1 MNAPYLPPIAQPP
14 HDPLTRVLDARL
26 GWSGL
31 EVPGFSS
38 GVEAAPEDGA
48 LALAPLTGSGRQLA
62 EPAGSLGGLVLPRH
76 AAWLADGQLVLL
88 DVSAPRLLVL
98 DRCDCS
104 LRRWPCL
111 AANDP
116 RLPAAAVAI
125 AAGCGVL
132 LVCAPSQHRVIVLD
146 AASGALR
153 GVWPSPAG
161 APPWTPVHAVLLD
174 GGMAAVADPARGGV
188 HLCSRRGRSLR
199 FIGGLGAVGALAV
212 DGHNRLLVV
221 RDGSAEV
228 LRIDLASGQVTG
240 AFTRPADV
248 AHAFAPLPVE
258 VAADGAIDIAPLC
271 DCADVPW
278 WIGRD
283 GQPLA
288 APPVQSAN
296 AYPLTGTWLSQAL
309 DSEIAGCVWDRITLT
324 ASLPAGTRLRLWS
337 AASDAL
343 LTEPELAEPSR
354 WQRAGEWLQPASEA
368 DLDCAAQD
376 WMLHATRG
384 RHGWIR
390 IEFAGDTRSTPRLH
404 CASIDFARTPLS
416 RYLPTVFA
424 ADPVAAEF
432 GDRWLGIF
440 DRALREVE
448 SQVDDQARLFDPL
461 ATPAA
466 PEVPAAQ
473 DFLHFLA
480 GWVGVVLPTAW
491 PLDRQRHVLAQA
503 PRLYPWRGTREG
515 LTASL
520 RLLLGLDRWDDHV
533 PARSGLRALRAA
545 DAATLAQSAAGAGA
559 LHAAALDGA
568 GPCAPVRRRQAVG
581 RAHRQPQPTAG
592 GLPAGAGRRQR
603 RRAAGRDAAA
613 HAPGPASRPVPCAC
627 APHLGVRPGRLRR
640 GAGPRARAR
649 AVRRRRGAGP
659 CAGEAGRRATAFS
672 RRRAGAAGPGRGDR
686 RAHAAAGARRIGAR
700 PGHRAA
706 RRRHDAAAAAAR
718 CRPHARRHVDDHPL
732 TT

>member
-1 MNAPYLPPIAQPP
+1 MNAPFLPPIAQPP

-26 GWSGL
+26 GWGGL
-31 EVPGFSS
+31 EVPGLSG

-48 LALAPLTGSGRQLA
+48 LALAPLAGSGRQLA

-76 AAWLADGQLVLL
+76 AAWIAEGQFVLL

-98 DRCDCS
+98 DRCDCA
-104 LRRWPCL
+104 LRPWPCL
-111 AANDP
+111 AADDP
-116 RLPAAAVAI
+116 RLPAGAVSV
-125 AAGCGVL
+125 AAGCGLL
-132 LVCAPSQHRVIVLD
+132 LVCVPSQHRVIVLD
-146 AASGALR
+146 ASNGALR

-161 APPWTPVHAVLLD
+161 APPWSPVHAVLLQD
-174 GGMAAVADPARGGV
+174 GLAAVADPARGGV

-199 FIGGLGAVGALAV
+199 FIGGLGAVRALAV
-212 DGHNRLLVV
+212 DGRRRLLVV

-228 LRIDLASGQVTG
+228 LRIELASGQLSG

-248 AHAFAPLPVE
+248 AHDFPPLPVE

-271 DCADVPW
+271 DPADGPR
-278 WIGRD
+278 WIGPD

-288 APPVQSAN
+288 AAPAPSAN

-337 AASDAL
+337 TASDAL

-354 WQRAGEWLQPASEA
+354 WQRAGEWLQPTSEP

-390 IEFAGDTRSTPRLH
+390 IEFAGDTRATPRLH

-533 PARSGLRALRAA
+533 PAQADCVRCVQQTAPRWRNPPLVLEHFTLRRWMAPGHARLSDAAKLWGERIVNRSRLQMDFPLEQGGGSGGAQLGVTQLLTHQDPHRDAFHVHAHRISVFVPAGCVAAPGRERALEQYVAA
-545 DAATLAQSAAGAGA
+545 EVPAHVQAKLVVVRPRFRVGVQALLGLDAVIGVRTQPPVLGQSALGRATVLHGAGTT
-559 LHAAALDGA
+559 
-568 GPCAPVRRRQAVG
+568 
-581 RAHRQPQPTAG
+581 QPQP
-592 GLPAGAGRRQR
+592 PRGAGRMRV
-603 RRAAGRDAAA
+603 GMSTIT
-613 HAPGPASRPVPCAC
+613 H
-627 APHLGVRPGRLRR
+627 
-640 GAGPRARAR
+640 
-649 AVRRRRGAGP
+649 
-659 CAGEAGRRATAFS
+659 
-672 RRRAGAAGPGRGDR
+672 
-686 RAHAAAGARRIGAR
+686 
-700 PGHRAA
+700 
-706 RRRHDAAAAAAR
+706 
-718 CRPHARRHVDDHPL
+718 
-732 TT
+732 